1 LGNKKK
7 VLLYIDQ
14 AVVTEAKEIGLNL
27 SKTSENALKYAT
39 KRLKSSDYNNNDSLS
54 TNHDSTET
62 EVVVGARRFELPT
75 FQKEAF
81 KDFCRIDLH
90 LAKTTTQNYCLQA
103 KRFHEYLQDSTNS
116 RVDKKI
122 IRQYLKRFRNLS
134 SYGYTNVLN
143 GVRTFLKFSDQE
155 KLFDFKYP
163 RNTFKIRSLPRN
175 GELTSFFNMLQT
187 NRAKALFLFYATT
200 GLRKQEVLS
209 LRLKDVDFE
218 NRMVIPRLA
227 HETNTTK
234 KTWITFYN
242 TECEDY
248 LNQYLQERGISSN
261 KLFPISQGTFCR
273 IWREGRQNSG
283 VRLSPQIMRV
293 WFATEMARLKVPDR
307 YVDAFCGRIPSSILA
322 KHYSDFSP
330 DTLKEIYDKARL
342 TVITEAE

>member
-7 VLLYIDQ
+7 VLPYIDED
-14 AVVTEAKEIGLNL
+14 VVTEAKEIGLNL
-27 SKTSENALKYAT
+27 SKTSENALKIAV
-39 KRLKSSDYNNNDSLS
+39 KRLKSSDNEKNVNRVSSNTS
-54 TNHDSTET
+54 TQK

-75 FQKEAF
+75 FQKEEF
-81 KDFCRIDLH
+81 QDYCRIDLH
-90 LAKTTTQNYCLQA
+90 LAKTTTQNYFLQA
-103 KRFHEYLQDSTNS
+103 KRFHEYLQESTNS

-122 IRQYLKRFRNLS
+122 IRQYLKTFRNLS
-134 SYGYTNVLN
+134 SHGYINVLN

-155 KLFDFKYP
+155 ELFNFKYP
-163 RNTFKIRSLPRN
+163 RKVFKVRSLPRN
-175 GELTSFFNMLQT
+175 GELTKFFNILQT
-187 NRAKALFLFYATT
+187 NRAKALFLIYATT

-248 LNQYLQERGISSN
+248 LDQYLQERGGSNN

-273 IWREGRQNSG
+273 IWREGRQRSG
-283 VRLSPQIMRV
+283 VHVSPQVMRV
-293 WFATEMARLKVPDR
+293 WFATEMARLKVLDR

-322 KHYSDFSP
+322 KHYSDCSP
-330 DTLKEIYDKARL
+330 DTLKEIYDRANL
-342 TVITEAE
+342 NILS